1 MSDNTLNIP
10 SAVTDEIGVVL
21 SIDKSSSSSIVS
33 DANLAGSPLAI
44 VSNLVKVNNLMDV
57 VESTVVSKL
66 HLEKYLSFI
75 DNPDVKQVVM
85 MLTNDSSAVQDIVN
99 MIDLILAD
107 GKIDISDAP
116 LLMGLIKKIVSF
128 RTKDLKLNENLS
140 LGQYLDI
147 IKLVFTILA
156 KEGILKIANTDEF
169 IVDITKIINILK
181 SGEQIAESMPCFPMC
196 VAWLS
201 KKK

>member
-10 SAVTDEIGVVL
+10 SAVTDEVVGVVL
-21 SIDKSSSSSIVS
+21 NIVNES
-33 DANLAGSPLAI
+33 T
-44 VSNLVKVNNLMDV
+44 VSNLVKVNNLINNA
-57 VESTVVSKL
+57 EITVVSKS

-85 MLTNDSSAVQDIVN
+85 MLTNDSSAVQDIIN

-128 RTKDLKLNENLS
+128 RTKDLKFNDNLS
-140 LGQYLDI
+140 LSQYLDI

-156 KEGILKIANTDEF
+156 KEGVLKIANTDEF
-169 IVDITKIINILK
+169 IADIAKIINILK

>member
-10 SAVTDEIGVVL
+10 SAVTDEIGVV
-21 SIDKSSSSSIVS
+21 SITDNSLPMT
-33 DANLAGSPLAI
+33 NLASVPLAKI
-44 VSNLVKVNNLMDV
+44 NNLMDI

-66 HLEKYLSFI
+66 NIEKYLSFI

-85 MLTNDSSAVQDIVN
+85 MLTNDSSAVQDVIN

-116 LLMGLIKKIVSF
+116 LLMGLIKKIISF
-128 RTKDLKLNENLS
+128 RTKDLKLNENLT
-140 LGQYLDI
+140 LTHYLDI
-147 IKLVFTILA
+147 IKLVLTILA
-156 KEGILKIANTDEF
+156 KEGVLKIANTDEF
-169 IVDITKIINILK
+169 IADIAKIINLLK
-181 SGEQIAESMPCFPMC
+181 SGEQIAESMSCFPMC
-196 VAWLS
+196 MTWIA

>member
-10 SAVTDEIGVVL
+10 SAVTDEVGVVL
-21 SIDKSSSSSIVS
+21 STIKEPI
-33 DANLAGSPLAI
+33 N
-44 VSNLVKVNNLMDV
+44 SNLVKINNLINNSDA
-57 VESTVVSKL
+57 TVVSKL

-75 DNPDVKQVVM
+75 DDPDTKQVVTI
-85 MLTNDSSAVQDIVN
+85 LTNDSAAVQDIVN

-107 GKIDISDAP
+107 GKIDMSDAP
-116 LLMGLIKKIVSF
+116 LLMGLIKKIVSL
-128 RTKDLKLNENLS
+128 RTKDLNLTQDLS
-140 LGQYLDI
+140 LNHYLDI

-156 KEGILKIANTDEF
+156 KEGVLKIANTDEF
-169 IVDITKIINILK
+169 IGDITKVVKLIK
-181 SGEQIAESMPCFPMC
+181 SGDQIVESMPCFPMC

>member
-10 SAVTDEIGVVL
+10 SVVTDEIGVVL
-21 SIDKSSSSSIVS
+21 NTDNSLPDKIASE
-33 DANLAGSPLAI
+33 PLAI
-44 VSNLVKVNNLMDV
+44 VSNLVKVNNLMDI

-85 MLTNDSSAVQDIVN
+85 MLTNDSGAVQDIVN

-128 RTKDLKLNENLS
+128 RTKDVKLNEDLS
-140 LGQYLDI
+140 LSQYLDI

-156 KEGILKIANTDEF
+156 KEGVLKIVNTDEF
-169 IVDITKIINILK
+169 IADIAKIINLLK
-181 SGEQIAESMPCFPMC
+181 SGGQIAESMPCFPMC
-196 VAWLS
+196 MAWIT